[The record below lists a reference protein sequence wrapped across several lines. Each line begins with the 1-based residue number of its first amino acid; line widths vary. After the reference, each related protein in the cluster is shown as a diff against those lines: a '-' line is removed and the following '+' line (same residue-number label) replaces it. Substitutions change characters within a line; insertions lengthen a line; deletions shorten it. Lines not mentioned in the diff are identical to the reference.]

1 MARLIERLRELAA
14 LRLLTLC
21 LLAAVTTFAQADVPE
36 ATKPLTLDDC
46 LSIGLKNASSVK
58 TAELDVRLSDLRV
71 QDAKS
76 AFLPSLSTQGRYS
89 FDDRVDFGFERDNY
103 NLDVTADYLLWDQ
116 GRRRIAL
123 DQQRFDRDASATR
136 LERSKQQLVFRI
148 VQAYYRLLE
157 AEKLL
162 ALDDELLASSRNNAA
177 RVRAQYELE
186 KAIEA
191 DVAAAEVRV
200 ANDELNRLNDENAV
214 NIARA
219 NLPTILGLDPA
230 TPMEI
235 EDDPTFERYRASSEI
250 ERYGASLDET
260 IALALQQRPDVSES
274 ALSLRALELSRKQSL
289 LDRYPRL
296 SAQGNFS
303 ARVDDYLA
311 ERDDFGKHRSWS
323 AAATVTFPIFDG
335 GESKRAVERAD
346 LQLER
351 LREQDAE
358 LRRTIALQVRQEY
371 LGLTEAEKR
380 LDISAVQ
387 VRNARLSLD
396 VTAARFEEELAF
408 LLELLDAQAQYG
420 QATTNQIR
428 AFYDYKIAQRSLQ
441 NAVGA
446 PLK

>member
-1 MARLIERLRELAA
+1 MARPIERLRESAS
-14 LRLLTLC
+14 LRLTTAI
-21 LLAAVTTFAQADVPE
+21 LLASVAIFVQADVPDV
-36 ATKPLTLDDC
+36 TKPLTLEDC
-46 LSIGLKNASSVK
+46 ITIGLANASSIK
-58 TAELDVRLSDLRV
+58 TAELDVQLSDLRV
-71 QDAKS
+71 KDAKS
-76 AFLPSLSTQGRYS
+76 AYLPSINTQGRYS
-89 FDDRVDFGFERDNY
+89 FDDRVDFGFKRDNY

-123 DQQRFDRDASATR
+123 EQQRYDRDASASR

-177 RVRAQYELE
+177 RVRAQFELE

-219 NLPTILGLDPA
+219 NLPTVLGLDPA
-230 TPMEI
+230 TPIEI
-235 EDDPTFERYRASSEI
+235 EDDPTFERYRESSEI
-250 ERYGASLDET
+250 ERYDKTLEAT
-260 IALALQQRPDVSES
+260 VALALQQRPDVVES
-274 ALSLRALELSRKQSL
+274 ALSLRVLELSRKQSQ

-311 ERDDFGKHRSWS
+311 ERDDFGKYRSWS
-323 AAATVTFPIFDG
+323 AAATVSFPIFDG
-335 GESKRAVERAD
+335 GERKRAVERAD

-351 LREQDAE
+351 VRQQDAE
-358 LRRTIALQVRQEY
+358 LRRNVALEVRQEY
-371 LGLTEAEKR
+371 LSLIEAERR
-380 LDISAVQ
+380 LAISAAQ

-408 LLELLDAQAQYG
+408 LLELLEAQAQYG

-428 AFYDYKIAQRSLQ
+428 AFYDYKIAQRALQ
-441 NAVGA
+441 NAIGT
-446 PLK
+446 PIK